1 MWLRCPVVQLCSAAA
16 GLPQFEC
23 LLLAA
28 EEDGSNG
35 LNYNEFADEHP
46 QPSASADSYV
56 PRLRCIPLVLT
67 TLLSVVF
74 VLFLRCFCC
83 VPLPVLANV
92 YVMVCVPHPLLCL
105 QQ

>member
-1 MWLRCPVVQLCSAAA
+1 MWLRCPVVQLCS
-16 GLPQFEC
+16 GCLSFVC

-67 TLLSVVF
+67 TLLCFFVF
-74 VLFLRCFCC
+74 FLA
-83 VPLPVLANV
+83 LL
-92 YVMVCVPHPLLCL
+92 LLCAPPCPR
-105 QQ
+105 

>member
-56 PRLRCIPLVLT
+56 PRLRCIPLVL
-67 TLLSVVF
+67 F
-74 VLFLRCFCC
+74 FFFRCFCC